1 VPAAADEDA
10 PSAEEIAADKP
21 LVSEQLAPLELGARL
36 EKRAAVHARFSHVIG
51 RAVLLTMIY
60 ISACRAHAAH
70 AGAAADTH
78 ALPRAVALEVFPRAM
93 EPGGELWA
101 LLLVWVCSY
110 HAGDL
115 FERVGAP
122 KALGMLVAGLVL
134 RSLPPAQDNTAA
146 LDHLVNWW
154 SKDFRAAAMALVLL
168 RAGLGMDIS
177 SVVAYGW
184 SLPVMATLPSL
195 AESVIGAAFASYLFG
210 MPFLLAWVMSF
221 MVSAV
226 GPAIIASGCAAV
238 KEKGYVNKAPNFLMT
253 TAVFD
258 DTTCIIGFNCLLHAW
273 IPGEGDVGWQYA
285 IGPMNLVLGVF
296 GGVVAALALS
306 ATALY
311 PGTGPRTWTLFTVC
325 MCMIFVAE
333 THELLG
339 AGAIA
344 NLVFGLG
351 VRFLWKRGWP
361 ARFLAPEHAH
371 DPAAASAEMLLS
383 SMAGLYKVW
392 NIVFYPLL
400 FGLIGASLNA
410 RKADPTIGSLAV
422 AYAFFTCGIRFL
434 VTMGVTQLPMFRS
447 FTPRERVFM
456 SLAWISKAT
465 TQAAFA
471 TVPLIELTA
480 WTVHHP
486 GESWKGHSAAD
497 LILFGQQIQW
507 CCVISIFVG
516 TPLGT
521 VFMNNG
527 APFLLRL
534 VGAADADAT
543 PQAGDEEAPE
553 TKAES
558 GGDDDAT
565 DSGGGAAAEEAGRA

>member
-1 VPAAADEDA
+1 
-10 PSAEEIAADKP
+10 
-21 LVSEQLAPLELGARL
+21 LELGARL

-60 ISACRAHAAH
+60 ISACRAARSARRCGGSRARARCH
-70 AGAAADTH
+70 
-78 ALPRAVALEVFPRAM
+78 AVALELFPRAM
-93 EPGGELWA
+93 RPGGELWA

-134 RSLPPAQDNTAA
+134 RSLPPAQDNAAA
-146 LDHLVNWW
+146 LDQLVNWW
-154 SKDFRAAAMALVLL
+154 SRDFRAAAMALVLL

-177 SVVAYGW
+177 SVMAYGW

-195 AESVIGAAFASYLFG
+195 AESVIGAAFASYLFS

-273 IPGEGDVGWQYA
+273 IPGEGNVGWQYA

-311 PGTGPRTWTLFTVC
+311 PGTGPRTWTLFAVC
-325 MCMIFVAE
+325 MCLIFVAE

-351 VRFLWKRGWP
+351 VRNLWKRGWP

-400 FGLIGASLNA
+400 FGLAPVWMRARRTPAS
-410 RKADPTIGSLAV
+410 AV
-422 AYAFFTCGIRFL
+422 W
-434 VTMGVTQLPMFRS
+434 PS
-447 FTPRERVFM
+447 HTP
-456 SLAWISKAT
+456 SSP
-465 TQAAFA
+465 AAS
-471 TVPLIELTA
+471 V
-480 WTVHHP
+480 
-486 GESWKGHSAAD
+486 SWRRWA
-497 LILFGQQIQW
+497 
-507 CCVISIFVG
+507 
-516 TPLGT
+516 
-521 VFMNNG
+521 
-527 APFLLRL
+527 
-534 VGAADADAT
+534 
-543 PQAGDEEAPE
+543 
-553 TKAES
+553 
-558 GGDDDAT
+558 
-565 DSGGGAAAEEAGRA
+565 